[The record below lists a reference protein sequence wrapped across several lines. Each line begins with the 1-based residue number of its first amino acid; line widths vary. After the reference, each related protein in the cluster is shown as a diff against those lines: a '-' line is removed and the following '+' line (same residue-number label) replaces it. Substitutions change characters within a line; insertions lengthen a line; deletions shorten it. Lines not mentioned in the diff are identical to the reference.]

1 MIGQEFAAAVDKKEE
16 QCDKTLSTSSAD
28 LMSVLCKMNSK
39 LDSLNSAV
47 NELTGTVFELKN
59 ENACMKKEIERLGR

>member
-1 MIGQEFAAAVDKKEE
+1 MIGKEFAAAVDKKEE

-39 LDSLNSAV
+39 LDV
-47 NELTGTVFELKN
+47 
-59 ENACMKKEIERLGR
+59 

>member
-1 MIGQEFAAAVDKKEE
+1 
-16 QCDKTLSTSSAD
+16 
-28 LMSVLCKMNSK
+28 MNSK

-59 ENACMKKEIERLGR
+59 ENACMKKERATEEDRGLRRPTEN